1 MKLSEATKVCSFCIA
16 LCVFA
21 SFPGGD
27 CNAQVKTLIQESCIH
42 CHDESTDTALNFD
55 SLDFDLKNEKTF
67 AMWERIYDRVKAGEM
82 PPEDEDRPDGNV
94 LKKALSQIKSSLT
107 ARSLAIQAKNGR
119 STIRRLTRTEY
130 EYSLHDL
137 LGIDTEL
144 ARLLPA
150 ENEAGFDTV
159 AENQGISQLHAR
171 AWLTAANAAIDSA
184 INLGLK
190 PDDEPERF
198 ELLEM
203 QSVKDH
209 FSQKGDDNHIILGKE
224 DDGIVIFDSGSTY
237 LYSMR
242 PAGMEHSG
250 AYRIRAEAETF
261 NSDTPVTVA
270 IFAGNY
276 SRGQSRILGYWD
288 AVPGETLEIDFEPIL
303 RRREY
308 IFPQV
313 FDLVKPK
320 DNSNIWNL
328 GPEKYKGA
336 GLKLKW
342 VSVEGPLHNSWPP
355 KSATNLLPGV
365 KFKKREHLGWINN
378 RHIQYD
384 IVVPQDQQAAI
395 AKSLSKLAALAFRRP
410 LKKGEENE
418 FLTIAKKAMLDGV
431 SFEDAVRISMRSVLC
446 SPHFLFHSGDP
457 GELDDFSLASR
468 LSYFFW
474 KSIPDSKLL
483 KIALAGDL
491 NDDGV
496 LRQQVN
502 RMLKDPKAD
511 RFVSDFIGQW
521 LELRRID
528 ATTPDK
534 RLYPEYDPDLRSAMI
549 TESETFFA
557 ELIKDDLSVT
567 HLVNSDF
574 AMINRRLADHYGI
587 EGVEGQHFRRVK
599 TRGTVRG
606 GFLTQAA
613 VLKTTANGT
622 TTSPVRRGNW
632 VLSSILGTPSPPPPP
647 SVGSIEPDTRGTK
660 TIREEL
666 AAHRNSTICNSCHRN
681 IDPPGFAMESF
692 DVIGG
697 FRDRYRSVEF
707 GDTPEDR
714 LLGRR
719 IWEYKYNLAVDPSG
733 ETPDGESFSDIK
745 SYKRTLAKKKRQLA
759 ENLVRQLVVYSTGAE
774 IQFADRE
781 KIESI
786 LNQCEKSEYG
796 VRSLIHAMVQSKLF
810 RHK

>member
-1 MKLSEATKVCSFCIA
+1 MIFQVSKLVLFALAVLLIRTATA
-16 LCVFA
+16 
-21 SFPGGD
+21 
-27 CNAQVKTLIQESCIH
+27 NAQVKALIEESCIH
-42 CHDESTDTALNFD
+42 CHDESTDTALDFD
-55 SLDFDLKNEKTF
+55 ALDFDLKNEKTF
-67 AMWERIYDRVKAGEM
+67 AMWERIFNRVKAGEM
-82 PPEDEDRPDGNV
+82 PPEDEDRPDEAV
-94 LKKALSQIKSSLT
+94 LTKALSQIEGSLKK
-107 ARSLAIQAKNGR
+107 RSQAIQAENGR

-150 ENEAGFDTV
+150 ENESGFDTDTD
-159 AENQGISQLHAR
+159 NQGISQLHAK
-171 AWLTAANAAIDSA
+171 AWLTAADAAIDSA
-184 INLGLK
+184 INLGVK
-190 PDDEPERF
+190 PDGEPQMF
-198 ELLEM
+198 EMLEM
-203 QSVKDH
+203 KAVKDH
-209 FSQKGDDNHIILGKE
+209 FAKKRDNGNIILGKE
-224 DDGIVIFDSGSTY
+224 EDGIVIFESGSAY
-237 LYSMR
+237 LYNIR
-242 PAGMEHSG
+242 PSGMEHSG
-250 AYRIRAEAETF
+250 SYRIRAEAETF
-261 NSDTPVTVA
+261 RSETPIIVA
-270 IFAGNY
+270 VFAGNY

-303 RRREY
+303 RRGEY
-308 IFPQV
+308 IFPQA
-313 FDLVKPK
+313 FGLMKPE
-320 DNSNIWNL
+320 DNSNIWNV

-355 KSATNLLPGV
+355 GSATNLLPGV
-365 KFKKREHLGWINN
+365 EFKKRKHLAWINK

-384 IVVPQDQQAAI
+384 IVVPKDQQVAI
-395 AKSLSKLAALAFRRP
+395 RKSLAKLAARAFRRP
-410 LKKGEENE
+410 LKKGEEKE
-418 FLTIAKKAMLDGV
+418 FLAIAKKAINDGLP
-431 SFEDAVRISMRSVLC
+431 FEDAVRLSMRSVLC

-474 KSIPDSKLL
+474 KSIPDSELL
-483 KIALAGDL
+483 KIANAGDL
-491 NDDGV
+491 TDDDV
-496 LRQQVN
+496 LRKQVD
-502 RMLKDPKAD
+502 RLLKDPKAD

-528 ATTPDK
+528 ATAPDK
-534 RLYPEYDPDLRSAMI
+534 RLYPEYDPVLRSAMI
-549 TESETFFA
+549 DESEAFFS

-567 HLVNSDF
+567 NLVKSDF

-599 TRGTVRG
+599 TKGTVRG

-647 SVGSIEPDTRGTK
+647 NVGSIEPDTRGTS

-666 AAHRNSTICNSCHRN
+666 AAHRNTATCNSCHKN
-681 IDPPGFAMESF
+681 IDPPGFALESF

-697 FRDRYRSVEF
+697 FRERYRSVEH
-707 GDTPEDR
+707 GDHPEER
-714 LLGRR
+714 LLGRK
-719 IWEYKYNLAVDPSG
+719 IWEYKFNLDVDPSG
-733 ETPDGESFSDIK
+733 ETPDGDSFSGIDT
-745 SYKRTLAKKKRQLA
+745 YKQTLVKKKRQLA
-759 ENLVRQLVVYSTGAE
+759 ENLVRQLVVYSTGAK

-786 LNQCEKSEYG
+786 LDQCEEDDYG
-796 VRSLIHAMVQSKLF
+796 VRSLIHAVVQSKLF